1 MGWKE
6 YKQTGKVQGGNKI
19 ATLGL
24 LIVDDERGIV
34 DSLTESFKG
43 LMVVHPAYSPDEALE
58 IFRDKDI
65 HVVLSDQRMPEMTG
79 VEMFAKMKNINPMP
93 IRILITG
100 YSDINVVI
108 RGLNE
113 GLMWKY
119 VTKPWDPEELKNVPT
134 VCGSL
139 REALQSLE
147 ADKGFLLKGD
157 VFTEDFISAYLEL
170 KWEEVYALEHTPH
183 PIEFKMYYSG

>member
-6 YKQTGKVQGGNKI
+6 YKQTGKVTGGNKI

-34 DSLTESFKG
+34 DSLAESFKG
-43 LMVVHPAYSPDEALE
+43 QMIVYPAYTPDEALE
-58 IFRDKDI
+58 IFREKDI

-79 VEMFAKMKNINPMP
+79 IEMFAKMKNINPMP

-108 RGLNE
+108 RGVNE

-119 VTKPWDPEELKNVPT
+119 VTKPWDPEELKNVVIAGAKQYLKDSGHEELT
-134 VCGSL
+134 L
-139 REALQSLE
+139 R
-147 ADKGFLLKGD
+147 LLG
-157 VFTEDFISAYLEL
+157 I
-170 KWEEVYALEHTPH
+170 
-183 PIEFKMYYSG
+183 

>member
-6 YKQTGKVQGGNKI
+6 YKQTGKVAGGNKI
-19 ATLGL
+19 ANLGL

-43 LMVVHPAYSPDEALE
+43 QMVVYPAYTPDEALE
-58 IFRDKDI
+58 IFREKDI

-79 VEMFAKMKNINPMP
+79 VELFAKIKMINPLP

-119 VTKPWDPEELKNVPT
+119 VTKPWDPEELKNV
-134 VCGSL
+134 VIAGARQYLKDSGHEEL
-139 REALQSLE
+139 SYRLM
-147 ADKGFLLKGD
+147 GF
-157 VFTEDFISAYLEL
+157 
-170 KWEEVYALEHTPH
+170 
-183 PIEFKMYYSG
+183 